1 MVKIKIGGWSFNVK
15 NKWSEVTYEEAKR
28 LAETEEHEI
37 RKRVN
42 VLMTPPL
49 PDSLK
54 VDQGHLLALYE
65 ICSFVTEMPLLV
77 NDSIVLPSV
86 KTWKFRD
93 FEKCRQAIVKH
104 PEELALAFPRI
115 CDVLDFEESKYL
127 EVGAK
132 AMDAINEFTN
142 GWDQWGIFDDSEPSQ
157 EEVNAGI
164 ERLQAFG
171 VFSMLDRLAVKYGV
185 TPEQVE
191 EWPTNDVFVKWT
203 YLIERSNFD
212 ANMSKV

>member
-77 NDSIVLPSV
+77 EDTVVLPSV
-86 KTWKFRD
+86 KIWKFRD

-104 PEELALAFPRI
+104 PEELVLAFPRI
-115 CDVLDFEESKYL
+115 CDVLDFDESKYL

-132 AMDAINEFTN
+132 AMDAINEFTK
-142 GWDQWGIFDDSEPSQ
+142 GWEQWGIFDDSEPSQ

-203 YLIERSNFD
+203 YLIERSNFE

>member
-1 MVKIKIGGWSFNVK
+1 MIKIKIGGWSFNVK
-15 NKWSEVTYEEAKR
+15 NKWFEVTYEEAKR

-115 CDVLDFEESKYL
+115 CDVLDFDESKYL

-132 AMDAINEFTN
+132 AMDAINEFTK
-142 GWDQWGIFDDSEPSQ
+142 GWEQWGIFDDSEPSQ

-203 YLIERSNFD
+203 YLIERSNFE

>member
-115 CDVLDFEESKYL
+115 CDVLDFDESKYL

-132 AMDAINEFTN
+132 AMDAINEFTR
-142 GWDQWGIFDDSEPSQ
+142 GWEQWGIFDDSEPSR

-203 YLIERSNFD
+203 YLIERSNFES
-212 ANMSKV
+212 NMSKV

>member
-1 MVKIKIGGWSFNVK
+1 MVKIKIGGWSFGVK

-54 VDQGHLLALYE
+54 VEQGHLLALYE

-115 CDVLDFEESKYL
+115 CDVLDFDESKYL

-185 TPEQVE
+185 TPEHVE

-203 YLIERSNFD
+203 YLIERSNFET
-212 ANMSKV
+212 NMSKV

>member
-54 VDQGHLLALYE
+54 VEQGHLLALYE

-77 NDSIVLPSV
+77 NDSIV
-86 KTWKFRD
+86 FRLSR
-93 FEKCRQAIVKH
+93 FGN
-104 PEELALAFPRI
+104 
-115 CDVLDFEESKYL
+115 L
-127 EVGAK
+127 E
-132 AMDAINEFTN
+132 T
-142 GWDQWGIFDDSEPSQ
+142 S
-157 EEVNAGI
+157 
-164 ERLQAFG
+164 
-171 VFSMLDRLAVKYGV
+171 
-185 TPEQVE
+185 
-191 EWPTNDVFVKWT
+191 
-203 YLIERSNFD
+203 RSAD
-212 ANMSKV
+212 KR

>member
-15 NKWSEVTYEEAKR
+15 NKWSEVTYKEAKR

-115 CDVLDFEESKYL
+115 CDVLDFDESKYL

-132 AMDAINEFTN
+132 AMDAINEFTR
-142 GWDQWGIFDDSEPSQ
+142 GWEQWGIFDDSEPSR

-203 YLIERSNFD
+203 YLIERSNFES
-212 ANMSKV
+212 NMSKV

>member
-54 VDQGHLLALYE
+54 VEQGHLLALYE

-115 CDVLDFEESKYL
+115 CDVLDFDESKYL

-203 YLIERSNFD
+203 YLIERSNFE

>member
-15 NKWSEVTYEEAKR
+15 NKWFEVTHEEAKR

-77 NDSIVLPSV
+77 NDTVVLPSV

-115 CDVLDFEESKYL
+115 CDVLDFDESKYL

-132 AMDAINEFTN
+132 AMDAINEFTK
-142 GWDQWGIFDDSEPSQ
+142 GWEQWGIFDDSEPSQ

-203 YLIERSNFD
+203 YLIERSNFE

>member
-77 NDSIVLPSV
+77 GDTVVLPSV

-115 CDVLDFEESKYL
+115 CDVLDFDESKYL

-132 AMDAINEFTN
+132 AMDAINEFTK
-142 GWDQWGIFDDSEPSQ
+142 GWEQWGIFDDSEPSQ

-203 YLIERSNFD
+203 YLIERSNFE

>member
-1 MVKIKIGGWSFNVK
+1 MVKIKIGGWSFGVK

-54 VDQGHLLALYE
+54 VEQGHLLALYE

-203 YLIERSNFD
+203 YLIERSNFE

>member
-203 YLIERSNFD
+203 YLIERSNFET
-212 ANMSKV
+212 NMSKV